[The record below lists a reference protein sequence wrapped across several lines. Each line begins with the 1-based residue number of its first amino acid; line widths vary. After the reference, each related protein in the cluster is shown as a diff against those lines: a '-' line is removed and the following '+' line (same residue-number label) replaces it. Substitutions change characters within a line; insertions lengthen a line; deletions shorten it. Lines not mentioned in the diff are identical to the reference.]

1 VTGFEPFLPA
11 DVSGVPVREFSAS
24 YLQRTRTG
32 MWDGAR
38 EALSELALDSRGRV
52 LDVGCGTGELTA
64 VLREETDATVVG
76 LDANRDLLG
85 HATPP
90 IVQGDAL
97 SLPFPDDAFDLVV
110 CQALLINLPDPE
122 AAVREFARVSSDRVA
137 AIEPDNG
144 AVSVT
149 STADP
154 EARLARRARALYLS
168 GVETDVT
175 LGADAA
181 DVFADAGLAD
191 VSTRRYDHER
201 TVEPPYSGAAI
212 EAARRKASGAGLD
225 DDRATMLAGDATP
238 ADLDD
243 LRQAWRAMGR
253 DVVEQMRDDDYYR
266 REVVPFFATTGRV

>member
-1 VTGFEPFLPA
+1 
-11 DVSGVPVREFSAS
+11 
-24 YLQRTRTG
+24 

-38 EALSELALDSRGRV
+38 EALTDLALDSRERV

-64 VLREETDATVVG
+64 VLREETGGRVVG
-76 LDANRDLLG
+76 LDADRDLLA
-85 HATPP
+85 HAAPP
-90 IVQGDAL
+90 TVQGDAL
-97 SLPFPDDAFDLVV
+97 SLPFSDDAFDLVV
-110 CQALLINLPDPE
+110 CQALLINLPDPT

-154 EARLARRARALYLS
+154 EARLAQRARALYLS

-175 LGADAA
+175 LGAAAA
-181 DVFADAGLAD
+181 DAFEDAGLAD
-191 VSTRRYDHER
+191 VTTRRYDHER
-201 TVEPPYSGAAI
+201 TVEPPYSEAAV

-238 ADLDD
+238 EDLDD

-253 DVVEQMRDDDYYR
+253 EVVEQMGANDYFR
-266 REVVPFFATTGRV
+266 REVVPFFVTAGRV